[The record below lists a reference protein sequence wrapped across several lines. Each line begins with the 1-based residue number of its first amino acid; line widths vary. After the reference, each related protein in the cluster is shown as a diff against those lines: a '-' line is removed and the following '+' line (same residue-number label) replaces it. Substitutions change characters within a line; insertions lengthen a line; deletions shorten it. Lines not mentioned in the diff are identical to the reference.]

1 MSEQKPAA
9 RRGGSEE
16 GKGRKGHR
24 NEFARETRTVSA
36 LKTAVIYAFSIGA
49 RRLVS
54 GGGGGGGGGGNKRA
68 KMGERARGLIPP
80 FPAL

>member
-49 RRLVS
+49 RSSV
-54 GGGGGGGGGGNKRA
+54 GGGNKRA
-68 KMGERARGLIPP
+68 KRGDRDRARGLIPP
-80 FPAL
+80 FAAL